1 MTDLLR
7 GVATALRSGGRSAFL
22 APRACAVAMGVEDHD
37 SVRPDEADPAKRA

>member
-7 GVATALRSGGRSAFL
+7 GAAAVLQSAPL
-22 APRACAVAMGVEDHD
+22 APRACAVAMGVENHD